1 MLLQRI
7 VHLVELTP
15 QALPVFDGVDEA
27 SMVDL
32 AAAYAL
38 ARRLF
43 PDARLL
49 LEQEDEAQFHRS
61 VLALSFT
68 VRWMTRNRTRS
79 EQGHLAGDLAGVD
92 VRLYP
97 AAPPTGKMWRP
108 RLRESPRRRSSRM
121 QQLPIT
127 GSHPLPAHRHEP

>member
-61 VLALSFT
+61 VLVLSFT

-79 EQGHLAGDLAGVD
+79 GQAHPAESRWRGHG
-92 VRLYP
+92 
-97 AAPPTGKMWRP
+97 
-108 RLRESPRRRSSRM
+108 
-121 QQLPIT
+121 
-127 GSHPLPAHRHEP
+127 PLPGRTANR